1 MKQIIRKFLVASAAA
16 AAIALASNS
25 AMAESRVN
33 VPFNFTI
40 GHKTL
45 PAGQYKV
52 QASMSRNLVTLT
64 SEETSSRYSF
74 VLAPG
79 DPSPTSQAVVLKF
92 DTANETHALRTIQ
105 YGSQITPRLDRGHDR
120 HEHPTVNTIVGQ

>member
-1 MKQIIRKFLVASAAA
+1 MKQIIRKFLVASAAV

-33 VPFNFTI
+33 VPFSFTV

-52 QASMSRNLVTLT
+52 AKTLSPNVVTLT
-64 SEETSSRYSF
+64 NQDSTFEYTWI
-74 VLAPG
+74 LAPG
-79 DPSPTSQAVVLKF
+79 DPSPYSNSVILKF
-92 DTANETHALRTIQ
+92 DAANETHALRSIQ
-105 YGSQITPRLDRGHDR
+105 FGSQITHRLDRGCDR
-120 HEHPTVNTIVGQ
+120 HEHPKVDTVIGQ